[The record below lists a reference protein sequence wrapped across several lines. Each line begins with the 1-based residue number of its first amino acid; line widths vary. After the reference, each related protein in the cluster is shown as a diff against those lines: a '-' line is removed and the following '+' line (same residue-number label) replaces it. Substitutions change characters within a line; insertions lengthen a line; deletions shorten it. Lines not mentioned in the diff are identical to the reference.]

1 MCGAAMV
8 NVPKDFQDY
17 EDDDHRYHNRKTR
30 WKYWDTLRLLRAE
43 YGNSTGQSTYD
54 GFYNFLSDTY
64 GFKPILNADHQIT
77 DDFEITD
84 EKKYL
89 IYLLKYG

>member
-1 MCGAAMV
+1 MTQ
-8 NVPKDFQDY
+8 VPKDFQDY
-17 EDDDHRYHNRKTR
+17 DDDDSKLDLRKAR

-43 YGNSTGQSTYD
+43 YGNMTGTSTYD
-54 GFYNFLSDTY
+54 GFYKFLSDTY
-64 GFKPILNADHQIT
+64 GFRPILNADHQIT
-77 DDFEITD
+77 DEFEITD